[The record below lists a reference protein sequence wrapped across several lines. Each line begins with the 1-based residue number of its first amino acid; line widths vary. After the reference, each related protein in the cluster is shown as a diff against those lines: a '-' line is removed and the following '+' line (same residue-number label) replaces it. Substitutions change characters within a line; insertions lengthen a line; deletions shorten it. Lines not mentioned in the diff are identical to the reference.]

1 MYVDSEDPEK
11 ASGLWRLNMLALLS
25 SCKGHASPR
34 GMEIPIYYPRY
45 LMSIM
50 KGYA

>member
-1 MYVDSEDPEK
+1 MCVNSEDPEK

-25 SCKGHASPR
+25 SCKGYASPR
-34 GMEIPIYYPRY
+34 GIEIPIYYPRY

-50 KGYA
+50 KGDA